1 MHILRSISASF
12 RQQNILSAFPKK
24 PNVLILSV
32 LVLSFLH
39 MAHMHAFIFI
49 FFRKG
54 HTHTHTYISM
64 QQCINS
70 PKKTKEHMQSKKQLA
85 HLHVLVGMIRYAYV
99 QIRRA
104 LLCISRTICRRP
116 TCPAIPRV
124 SDIWRVCSFPRE
136 PDRHTVSYRK
146 RCRSCHCCHGV
157 VSEETDERALL
168 SVLFSLRKPQ
178 KAKESSQWL
187 CRCFPVFVQLSS
199 AFRSFTLLA
208 AGRQAR

>member
-1 MHILRSISASF
+1 
-12 RQQNILSAFPKK
+12 
-24 PNVLILSV
+24 
-32 LVLSFLH
+32 
-39 MAHMHAFIFI
+39 
-49 FFRKG
+49 
-54 HTHTHTYISM
+54 M
-64 QQCINS
+64 QQCIYS

-116 TCPAIPRV
+116 TCPAIPRRSPGFPIFGV
-124 SDIWRVCSFPRE
+124 SALFLGSQIATLSRTESDADRATAAMASFL
-136 PDRHTVSYRK
+136 RK
-146 RCRSCHCCHGV
+146 RMR
-157 VSEETDERALL
+157 EL
-168 SVLFSLRKPQ
+168 SFRLSSPCENHKRQRK
-178 KAKESSQWL
+178 AAGGW